1 LLGPYIE
8 NRFNHYCI
16 LTLHSARLYSYLAQ
30 KNDGT
35 FGFNQPRINM
45 MKELGKQVDSAN
57 RQYISTLT
65 LLREMKQP
73 QINIKVQ
80 SKQAFVDQNQQFNK
94 NA

>member
-1 LLGPYIE
+1 
-8 NRFNHYCI
+8 
-16 LTLHSARLYSYLAQ
+16 LAQ

-80 SKQAFVDQNQQFNK
+80 SKQAFVGQNQQFNK